1 MPIDLN
7 SIGREAGPTE
17 VSWTSRDAM
26 LYAIGVGAGQD
37 DALAELGFTTENTE
51 GIPLSMLPTY
61 AVVIVQNAVAAR
73 PAFGEIDRTK
83 LVHAEQGFVLHRPL
97 PVEGRARVT
106 GKVVAIHDKGS
117 GALVAM
123 QSEAVDAITGE
134 LLATT
139 SSSVFI
145 RGEGGFGG
153 ERGGSAPSRIPQ
165 RAPDFERVV
174 ATRADQALL
183 YRLSGDRNP
192 LHSDPAFAAR
202 GGFTRPILHG
212 MCTYGITGRILL
224 NAFCDANPARLRSMQ
239 GRFTRPVLPGDT
251 LKVQAWKEADGI
263 RFRTLAEDG
272 QPVIDQGLAGVA
284 S

>member
-7 SIGREAGPTE
+7 SVGREAGPVE

-26 LYAIGVGAGQD
+26 LYAVGVGAGQD
-37 DALAELGFTTENTE
+37 DALAELEFTTENTA
-51 GIPLSMLPTY
+51 GVALRMLPTY

-73 PAFGEIDRTK
+73 PEFGDIDRTK
-83 LVHAEQGFVLHRPL
+83 LVHAEQGFELHRPL

-106 GKVVAIHDKGS
+106 GRVVGIQDKGS
-117 GALVAM
+117 GALVSM
-123 QSEAVDAITGE
+123 ESVAVDAATGE
-134 LLATT
+134 LLATAT
-139 SSSVFI
+139 SSVFI

-153 ERGGSAPSRIPQ
+153 ERGVSAPSRIPE

-202 GGFTRPILHG
+202 GGFPRPILHG

-224 NAFCDANPARLRSMQ
+224 NEFCGGDPGRLRSMQ
-239 GRFTRPVLPGDT
+239 GRFTRPVLPGDV

-263 RFRTLAEDG
+263 RFRTLAENG
-272 QPVIDQGLAGVA
+272 QPVLDQGLIGLAP
-284 S
+284 

>member
-1 MPIDLN
+1 MPLDMN
-7 SIGREAGPTE
+7 AIGREAGPAE

-51 GIPLSMLPTY
+51 GVALRMLPTY
-61 AVVIVQNAVAAR
+61 AVVIVQNAAAAR
-73 PAFGEIDRTK
+73 PAFGDIDRTK

-97 PVEGRARVT
+97 PVEGRARIT
-106 GKVVAIHDKGS
+106 GKVTAIQDKGS
-117 GALVAM
+117 GALVSM
-123 QSEAVDAITGE
+123 ESVAVDAASGE
-134 LLATT
+134 PLATT
-139 SSSVFI
+139 TSSVFI

-153 ERGGSAPSRIPQ
+153 ERGASVPSRIPE

-192 LHSDPAFAAR
+192 LHSDPAFASR
-202 GGFTRPILHG
+202 GGFARPILHG

-224 NAFCDANPARLRSMQ
+224 NQFCGGDPARLRSMQ

-263 RFRTLAEDG
+263 RFRTLAEGG
-272 QPVIDQGLAGVA
+272 QPVLDQGLIGLAP
-284 S
+284 

>member
-7 SIGREAGPTE
+7 SIGREAGPSE

-37 DALAELGFTTENTE
+37 DPLAELGFTTENTE
-51 GIPLSMLPTY
+51 GTPLRMLSTY
-61 AVVIVQNAVAAR
+61 AVVIVQNAVTAR
-73 PAFGEIDRTK
+73 PPFGEFDRTR

-106 GKVVAIHDKGS
+106 GKVIAIQDKGS
-117 GALVAM
+117 GALVTM
-123 QSEAVDAITGE
+123 QAEAVDVASGE
-134 LLATT
+134 PLATT
-139 SSSVFI
+139 TSSVFI

-153 ERGGSAPSRIPQ
+153 ERGASVPSRIPQ
-165 RAPDFERVV
+165 RAPDFERLVS
-174 ATRADQALL
+174 TRADQALL

-192 LHSDPAFAAR
+192 LHSDPGFASR
-202 GGFTRPILHG
+202 GGFARPILHG
-212 MCTYGITGRILL
+212 MCTYGITGRILT
-224 NAFCDANPARLRSMQ
+224 NVFCEGDPARLRSMK

-251 LKVQAWKEADGI
+251 LKLQAWREAGEI

-272 QPVIDQGLAGVA
+272 QPVLDQGLMEVRL
-284 S
+284 

>member
-1 MPIDLN
+1 MPLDMN
-7 SIGREAGPTE
+7 AIGREAGPAE

-51 GIPLSMLPTY
+51 GVSLRMLPTY
-61 AVVIVQNAVAAR
+61 AVVIVQNAAAAR
-73 PAFGEIDRTK
+73 PAFGDIDRTK

-106 GKVVAIHDKGS
+106 GKVTAIQDKGS
-117 GALVAM
+117 GALVSM
-123 QSEAVDAITGE
+123 ESVAVDAASGE
-134 LLATT
+134 PLATT
-139 SSSVFI
+139 TSSVFI

-153 ERGGSAPSRIPQ
+153 ERGASVPSRIPE

-192 LHSDPAFAAR
+192 LHSDPAFASR
-202 GGFTRPILHG
+202 GGFARPILHG

-224 NAFCDANPARLRSMQ
+224 NQFCGGDPARLRSMQ

-251 LKVQAWKEADGI
+251 LTVQAWKEADGI
-263 RFRTLAEDG
+263 RFRTLAEGG
-272 QPVIDQGLAGVA
+272 QPVLDQGLIELAP
-284 S
+284 

>member
-1 MPIDLN
+1 MPLDMN
-7 SIGREAGPTE
+7 AIGREAGPAE

-51 GIPLSMLPTY
+51 GVALRMLPTY
-61 AVVIVQNAVAAR
+61 AVVIVQNAAAAR
-73 PAFGEIDRTK
+73 PAFGDIDRTK

-106 GKVVAIHDKGS
+106 GKVTAIQDKGS
-117 GALVAM
+117 GALVSM
-123 QSEAVDAITGE
+123 ESVAVDAASGE
-134 LLATT
+134 PLATT
-139 SSSVFI
+139 TSSVFI

-153 ERGGSAPSRIPQ
+153 ERGASVPSRIPE

-192 LHSDPAFAAR
+192 LHSDPAFASR
-202 GGFTRPILHG
+202 GGFSRPILHG

-224 NAFCDANPARLRSMQ
+224 NQFCGGDPARLRSMQ

-263 RFRTLAEDG
+263 RFRTLAEGG
-272 QPVIDQGLAGVA
+272 QPVLDQGLIGLAP
-284 S
+284 